1 MTNTTPPKK
10 ASIPRNRSLREKKR
24 NVRDAPMVNV
34 SPARKSR
41 SPNAMS
47 VESKRKSTPRKRKV
61 KPRNIRP
68 VPILVLSET
77 IL

>member
-1 MTNTTPPKK
+1 
-10 ASIPRNRSLREKKR
+10 
-24 NVRDAPMVNV
+24 MVNV
-34 SPARKSR
+34 SPDRKSR
-41 SPNAMS
+41 LPKNAMS
-47 VESKRKSTPRKRKV
+47 VESKTRKSTPRKRKI

>member
-1 MTNTTPPKK
+1 MVLEVP
-10 ASIPRNRSLREKKR
+10 IV
-24 NVRDAPMVNV
+24 NVRPVKKSI
-34 SPARKSR
+34 SPSA
-41 SPNAMS
+41 NN

-77 IL
+77 IVRYISCCCCCIVDIVFIGEF